1 MKILIISDMEGCA
14 GILNYE
20 DWCVR
25 GGACFERG
33 QRLLTEE
40 INAAVEGFAAGG
52 ATEIAVVDGHGQGG
66 LAPEFLDARA
76 TLVHGSPGRFLP
88 GVLDRTFDALAFVG
102 QHAKAGTPYS
112 HITHTGWFN
121 FIDYTINGISVGE
134 YGEWALAA
142 GELGVPTIFAAGEEA
157 LAREAEALTPGVVTV
172 AVKRGLLPDG
182 LDHLDTN
189 QYRQAKLAAWHL
201 APARARDLI
210 RAGARKAA
218 RKRLRS
224 RRAFRGP
231 ALKPPYVREVRLRPN
246 PNIHVP
252 AYSRRD
258 EHPDSIIELINI
270 RIRHP
275 SEA

>member
-1 MKILIISDMEGCA
+1 MEGCA

-40 INAAVEGFAAGG
+40 INAAVDGFAAGG

-102 QHAKAGTPYS
+102 QHAKAGTPHS

-121 FIDYTINGISVGE
+121 FIDYTINGVSVGE
-134 YGEWALAA
+134 YGQWALAA

-157 LAREAEALTPGVVTV
+157 LTREAEALTPGVVTV

-210 RAGARKAA
+210 RAGARRAA
-218 RKRLRS
+218 RKRQRS

-231 ALKPPYVREVRLRPN
+231 ALKPPYVREVRLRAN
-246 PNIHVP
+246 PNIRVP

-258 EHPDSIIELINI
+258 EHRDSIIELINI
-270 RIRHP
+270 PIRHP